1 MGKGDASAPISSLLV
16 SSELSYG
23 NKPKFDGASLLP
35 LFIVLKLLN
44 ILDLR
49 FVVHCF
55 YLDLI
60 HELSVIA

>member
-16 SSELSYG
+16 SSELSYV
-23 NKPKFDGASLLP
+23 NKPKVDGASLLP